1 VTEGVQRPRDDTD
14 DSRYKWKVLGVVV
27 FGIFMVILDTTVVN
41 VALPTMRDEFHT
53 SFGTA
58 QWIVSLYM
66 LSLGI
71 VTPVAGY
78 LSDRFGMK
86 RMYLAGLALFVI
98 GSIGSGLSPSMGFL
112 IAARAVQGAGG
123 GVALPLGTAMLF
135 AAFPPREQGFA
146 LGLYGVALLVAPA
159 LGPVVGGLLVDHGL
173 WRWVYFINVPIG
185 ITGITL
191 GVLMLRERKSRERVR
206 ADPFGLAT
214 SVVGFGAML
223 YAASIASTSGWTS
236 VPVLIAFGIGVVGLA
251 AFVLVELFVARQ
263 PLLEFRLFTNWT
275 FLNATLVGWVT
286 VMALFGAEF
295 LMPIYLQ
302 MLRGRTA
309 FNTGLILLPLAITA
323 GITTPIAGRLYDKIG
338 PRPLVIVGF
347 AILCV
352 NTWQLSELTGTTSI
366 RWVLFLMALRGLA
379 FGNTVQSTFATAL
392 GTVDRERVA
401 RGSSLINS
409 TRFVV
414 QSIAVAVFATI
425 ISSGLSPAV
434 QRVQAQMETQP
445 AAAQKGVG
453 VCESTRDGVR
463 PPASELLVMRQACTE
478 QMAGFELA
486 YRVTFWFSLLA
497 LVLASLLPGWPFGW
511 GGREELQPQLSS

>member
-1 VTEGVQRPRDDTD
+1 VTGPRDDPH
-14 DSRYKWKVLGVVV
+14 YKWKVLGVVV

-53 SFGTA
+53 SYGTA

-71 VTPVAGY
+71 VTPLAGY

-86 RMYLAGLALFVI
+86 RMYVTGLALFVV
-98 GSIGSGLSPSMGFL
+98 GSLGSGLSPSMTFL

-123 GVALPLGTAMLF
+123 GIALPLGTAMLF

-159 LGPVVGGLLVDHGL
+159 LGPVLGGLLVDHGL
-173 WRWVYFINVPIG
+173 WRWIYFINLPIG
-185 ITGITL
+185 LTGITL
-191 GVLMLRERKSRERVR
+191 GILLLRERKPGERVR
-206 ADPFGLAT
+206 ADRYGLAT
-214 SVVGFGAML
+214 SIVGFGAML
-223 YAASIASTSGWTS
+223 YAASMASTEGWTS
-236 VPVLIAFGIGVVGLA
+236 APVLIAFAIGIVGLTV
-251 AFVLVELFVARQ
+251 FVLVELVVAEQ
-263 PLLEFRLFTNWT
+263 PLLEFRLFRNWT

-302 MLRGRTA
+302 MVRGRTA
-309 FNTGLILLPLAITA
+309 FDTGLILLPLAITA
-323 GITTPIAGRLYDKIG
+323 GITTPIAGWLYDRIG
-338 PRPLVIVGF
+338 PRSIVVVGF
-347 AILCV
+347 AILCL
-352 NTWQLSELTGTTSI
+352 NTWQLSVLTGTTSI
-366 RWVLFLMALRGLA
+366 EWVVFLMALRGLA
-379 FGNTVQSTFATAL
+379 FGSTVQSTFATAL
-392 GTVDRERVA
+392 GTVDRQRVA

-425 ISSGLSPAV
+425 ISTGLSPAA
-434 QRVQAQMETQP
+434 RALEARMESQP
-445 AAAQKGVG
+445 SAAAKGVG
-453 VCESTRDGVR
+453 ICESTRSGGARVAAPTGESTR
-463 PPASELLVMRQACTE
+463 ACVE
-478 QMAGFELA
+478 QMGGFERA

-497 LVLASLLPGWPFGW
+497 LALAALLPGWPFRW
-511 GGREELQPQLSS
+511 GGRAELQSQPSS